1 MIRNSYD
8 KIMPKINWKDL
19 LNDDVAIINLESM
32 SAIDKMF
39 FIDGVLEDYL
49 HYKSLKGEKMRLY
62 AATYKVL
69 LKDEDEVLQPGLWKV
84 AVVDS
89 KNIQDESYE
98 ICMNVFYDLMTID
111 NIDGRRLKIVDNS
124 KDIDS
129 LNFMIN
135 N

>member
-1 MIRNSYD
+1 M
-8 KIMPKINWKDL
+8 
-19 LNDDVAIINLESM
+19 
-32 SAIDKMF
+32 
-39 FIDGVLEDYL
+39 
-49 HYKSLKGEKMRLY
+49 
-62 AATYKVL
+62 TYKVL

-89 KNIQDESYE
+89 KNIEDESYE
-98 ICMNVFYDLMTID
+98 ICMNIFYDLMTID

>member
-1 MIRNSYD
+1 M
-8 KIMPKINWKDL
+8 
-19 LNDDVAIINLESM
+19 
-32 SAIDKMF
+32 
-39 FIDGVLEDYL
+39 
-49 HYKSLKGEKMRLY
+49 
-62 AATYKVL
+62 TYKVL

-89 KNIQDESYE
+89 KNIEDESYE

>member
-1 MIRNSYD
+1 KMIRNSYD

-69 LKDEDEVLQPGLWKV
+69 LKEL
-84 AVVDS
+84 
-89 KNIQDESYE
+89 I
-98 ICMNVFYDLMTID
+98 
-111 NIDGRRLKIVDNS
+111 
-124 KDIDS
+124 KDYGH
-129 LNFMIN
+129 
-135 N
+135 

>member
-1 MIRNSYD
+1 M
-8 KIMPKINWKDL
+8 
-19 LNDDVAIINLESM
+19 
-32 SAIDKMF
+32 
-39 FIDGVLEDYL
+39 
-49 HYKSLKGEKMRLY
+49 
-62 AATYKVL
+62 TYKVL
-69 LKDEDEVLQPGLWKV
+69 LKDEDDVLQPGLWKV

-89 KNIQDESYE
+89 KNIEDKSYE

-111 NIDGRRLKIVDNS
+111 NIDGTRLKIVDNS

>member
-1 MIRNSYD
+1 M
-8 KIMPKINWKDL
+8 
-19 LNDDVAIINLESM
+19 
-32 SAIDKMF
+32 
-39 FIDGVLEDYL
+39 
-49 HYKSLKGEKMRLY
+49 
-62 AATYKVL
+62 TYTVL
-69 LKDEDEVLQPGLWKV
+69 LKDEDDVLQPGLWKV

-89 KNIQDESYE
+89 KNIEDESYE

-124 KDIDS
+124 KDVDS

>member
-1 MIRNSYD
+1 M
-8 KIMPKINWKDL
+8 
-19 LNDDVAIINLESM
+19 
-32 SAIDKMF
+32 
-39 FIDGVLEDYL
+39 
-49 HYKSLKGEKMRLY
+49 
-62 AATYKVL
+62 TYKVL

-89 KNIQDESYE
+89 KNIEDESYE

-124 KDIDS
+124 KDIVS

>member
-1 MIRNSYD
+1 M
-8 KIMPKINWKDL
+8 
-19 LNDDVAIINLESM
+19 
-32 SAIDKMF
+32 
-39 FIDGVLEDYL
+39 
-49 HYKSLKGEKMRLY
+49 
-62 AATYKVL
+62 TYKVL
-69 LKDEDEVLQPGLWKV
+69 LKDEDDVLQPGLWKV

-89 KNIQDESYE
+89 KNIEDESYE

-124 KDIDS
+124 KDVDS

>member
-129 LNFMIN
+129 LNFMIKN
-135 N
+135 

>member
-1 MIRNSYD
+1 M
-8 KIMPKINWKDL
+8 
-19 LNDDVAIINLESM
+19 
-32 SAIDKMF
+32 
-39 FIDGVLEDYL
+39 
-49 HYKSLKGEKMRLY
+49 
-62 AATYKVL
+62 TYKVL

-89 KNIQDESYE
+89 KNIEDESYE
-98 ICMNVFYDLMTID
+98 ICMNVFYDLMSID